1 MSFKIIEANGKAQIV
16 SPYNP
21 EFVDKIKKLGGRW
34 DSAAKVWTVDPRNVE
49 VVRQAMREVYGQDDR
64 PADLVSVKVTMLS
77 SKSEGRGP
85 VVMLGRTIASAWGRD
100 SGARI
105 GEGVVFVE
113 GGADSGGS
121 VVMLG
126 RTIASAWGR
135 DSGARIGEGVVFV
148 EGGADSGGSVK
159 NWETVVTKGSVII
172 IHDVPRALAEANPEG
187 LTLEILA
194 EETPNLAALQE
205 ERERLLA
212 RVAEIDAILA
222 G

>member
-1 MSFKIIEANGKAQIV
+1 MAFKIIEANGKAQIV

-21 EFVDKIKKLGGRW
+21 EFVDKIKKMGGRW

-49 VVRQAMREVYGQDDR
+49 MVRQAMREVYGQDDR

-85 VVMLGRTIASAWGRD
+85 
-100 SGARI
+100 
-105 GEGVVFVE
+105 
-113 GGADSGGS
+113 

>member
-1 MSFKIIEANGKAQIV
+1 MRGGEQMSFKIIEANGKAQIV

-21 EFVDKIKKLGGRW
+21 EYVDKIKKMGGRW

-85 VVMLGRTIASAWGRD
+85 
-100 SGARI
+100 
-105 GEGVVFVE
+105 
-113 GGADSGGS
+113 

>member
-1 MSFKIIEANGKAQIV
+1 MRGGEQMSFKIIEANGKAQIV

-121 VVMLG
+121 V
-126 RTIASAWGR
+126 
-135 DSGARIGEGVVFV
+135 
-148 EGGADSGGSVK
+148 K